1 MLFDRLRQG
10 RNERKLASLE
20 VKLNRSLTSVNAS
33 ISRLNKKYSELEVK
47 GRELFERCVHALSSG
62 DEEHAKIY
70 ADEIIALRRLA
81 KIIMSKL
88 ILLEQVK
95 VRLETVMELTE
106 VLGLLS
112 SLRGVVQVVARELSS
127 VTPDVSV
134 VLNQL
139 SEDLESLVVTT
150 SAAVPT
156 PEPQRLSVD
165 GEAEEVLEMAKRL
178 AAERVRMSF
187 PDVPVMSEREKAV
200 YELISSMVDSGAL
213 DIGQLSKVLGL
224 SEDEVEEVLESLAN
238 KGLIELSYA

>member
-20 VKLNRSLTSVNAS
+20 VKLNRSLTAVNAS
-33 ISRLNKKYSELEVK
+33 ISRLNKKYSELEAK

-127 VTPDVSV
+127 VTPDVAV

-139 SEDLESLVVTT
+139 SEDLESLVATT

-200 YELISSMVDSGAL
+200 YELISSMGDSYAL
-213 DIGQLSKVLGL
+213 DIGQLSKALGL

-238 KGLIELSYA
+238 KGLIEISYA

>member
-10 RNERKLASLE
+10 RNERRLASLE
-20 VKLNRSLTSVNAS
+20 VKLNRSLTAVNAS
-33 ISRLNKKYSELEVK
+33 ISRLNKKYSELEMRGK
-47 GRELFERCVHALSSG
+47 ELFERCVQALSTG

-139 SEDLESLVVTT
+139 SEDLESLVLTT

-156 PEPQRLSVD
+156 PEPQHLNVD

-187 PDVPVMSEREKAV
+187 PDVPVISDREKAV
-200 YELISSMVDSGAL
+200 YELISSLGDSGAL
-213 DIGQLSKVLGL
+213 DIQQLSKVLGL
-224 SEDEVEEVLESLAN
+224 TEDELEEVLESLAN